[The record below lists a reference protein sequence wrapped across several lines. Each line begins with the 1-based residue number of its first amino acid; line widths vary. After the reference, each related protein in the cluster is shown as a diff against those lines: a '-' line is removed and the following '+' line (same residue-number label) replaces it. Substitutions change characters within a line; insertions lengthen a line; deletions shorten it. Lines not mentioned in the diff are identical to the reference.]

1 VKREPNPPVD
11 RVYAKVAFRLLP
23 LLFVCYV
30 TAYLDRINVGFAK
43 LQMQSDLQLSDS
55 VYGFAS
61 GIFFFGYLLFEVPSN
76 LLLERIGA
84 RLWIARIMI
93 SWGVISGATLFVKS
107 AGAFYAL
114 RFLLGFAEA
123 GFFPG
128 IILYLTYWF
137 PSRRRA
143 QIVAW
148 FMAAVAVTG
157 VIGNPLSGWILHQFT
172 GFAGLRG
179 WQMLFLLEALPA
191 IVIGILVPLL
201 LPNRIRCA
209 RWLTETEREM
219 LEANIDVENAVKN
232 RLPLL
237 RVFVEPKLL
246 IFSLIYFC
254 NSLGLYGIGFWLP
267 QIIKNT
273 GVSDPLDVGLLSA
286 IPYGFAAVAM
296 VVFGRSSDRTQERR
310 WHYFWGSV
318 VGSTGL
324 VITGACSHSTLLT
337 MAGVTLSSIGV
348 LSLFPIFWPIPTG
361 MLAGTSAAAGIAWI
375 NSLGGLAGFFGPTII
390 GAVTD
395 LTKKPDYAFYLI
407 GGAVLLGGLLVLA
420 IAPRKRRESRE
431 RATTPTTP

>member
-1 VKREPNPPVD
+1 MSVSLQTDAVSANRL
-11 RVYAKVAFRLLP
+11 YTKVALRLLP
-23 LLFVCYV
+23 LLFLCYV

-43 LQMQSDLQLSDS
+43 LQMQSDLGLSDS

-76 LLLERIGA
+76 LLLEKIGA

-93 SWGVISGATLFVKS
+93 TWGIISGATLFVKS

-137 PSRRRA
+137 PSTWRA

-148 FMAAVAVTG
+148 FMTAVAVTG
-157 VIGNPLSGWILHQFT
+157 VIGNPLSGWILHQFS

-179 WQMLFLLEALPA
+179 WQMLFLVEALPA
-191 IVIGILVPLL
+191 IIIGVCVPFF
-201 LPNRIRCA
+201 LPNGIRSA
-209 RWLTETEREM
+209 RWLAEDEKRM
-219 LEANIDVENAVKN
+219 LEANIDAENAVKN
-232 RLPLL
+232 RMPLL
-237 RVFVEPKLL
+237 RVLVQPKLL
-246 IFSLIYFC
+246 VLAVIYFC

-296 VVFGRSSDRTQERR
+296 VIFGRSSDRANERR
-310 WHYFWGSV
+310 WHYFF
-318 VGSTGL
+318 GSTLGCAGL
-324 VITGACSHSTLLT
+324 LITGASNQNTWLT
-337 MAGVTLSSIGV
+337 MAGVTLSSVGV
-348 LSLFPIFWPIPTG
+348 LSLFPIFWPIPAD

-390 GAVTD
+390 GAVSD
-395 LTKKPDYAFYLI
+395 WTKKADYALYGI
-407 GGAVLLGGLLVLA
+407 GAAVLLGGLLVLA
-420 IAPRKRRESRE
+420 IVPGRKR
-431 RATTPTTP
+431 A

>member
-1 VKREPNPPVD
+1 MSVSPQTVAVPTARL
-11 RVYAKVAFRLLP
+11 YAKVALRLLP

-30 TAYLDRINVGFAK
+30 TAYLDRVNVGFAK
-43 LQMQSDLQLSDS
+43 LQMQDDLQLSDS

-61 GIFFFGYLLFEVPSN
+61 GIFFFGYLIFEVPSN
-76 LLLERIGA
+76 LLLEKIGA

-107 AGAFYAL
+107 AGAFYVL

-137 PSRRRA
+137 PSQRRA

-148 FMAAVAVTG
+148 FMTAIALTG
-157 VIGNPLSGWILHQFT
+157 VVGNPLSGWILHQFS
-172 GFAGLRG
+172 GFAGLKG

-191 IVIGILVPLL
+191 IVIGACVPLI
-201 LPNRIRCA
+201 LPGGIRSA
-209 RWLTETEREM
+209 RWLTDSEKET
-219 LEANIDVENAVKN
+219 LEANIDTENASKE

-237 RVFVEPKLL
+237 RVLVEPKLL
-246 IFSLIYFC
+246 VLALIYFC
-254 NSLGLYGIGFWLP
+254 NSIGLYGIGFWLP

-273 GVSDPLDVGLLSA
+273 GVTDPLNVGFLSA
-286 IPYGFAAVAM
+286 IPYGFAAVCM
-296 VVFGRSSDRTQERR
+296 VIFGRNSDRTHERR

-318 VGSTGL
+318 LGSAGL
-324 VITGACSHSTLLT
+324 IITGMSGHSTLLT

-390 GAVTD
+390 GTVTD
-395 LTKKPDYAFYLI
+395 LTKKPDYALYFI
-407 GGAVLLGGLLVLA
+407 AGAVLLGGILVLSFV
-420 IAPRKRRESRE
+420 PKRVG
-431 RATTPTTP
+431 TGLTL

>member
-1 VKREPNPPVD
+1 MAVFPQIDSVSINRL
-11 RVYAKVAFRLLP
+11 YTKVALRLLP
-23 LLFVCYV
+23 LLFLCYV

-43 LQMQSDLQLSDS
+43 LQMQSDLGLSDS

-76 LLLERIGA
+76 LLLEKIGA

-93 SWGVISGATLFVKS
+93 SWGIISGMTLFVNS
-107 AGAFYAL
+107 AASFHAL

-137 PSRRRA
+137 PSSRRA

-148 FMAAVAVTG
+148 FMTAIAVTG
-157 VIGNPLSGWILHQFT
+157 VIGNPLSGWILHQFS

-179 WQMLFLLEALPA
+179 WQMLFLVEALPA
-191 IVIGILVPLL
+191 IIIGVCVPFV
-201 LPNRIRCA
+201 LPNGIRSA
-209 RWLTETEREM
+209 RWLTEEEKKA
-219 LEANIDVENAVKN
+219 LEANIVAENAVKD
-232 RLPLL
+232 RLPLF
-237 RVFVEPKLL
+237 RVLLEPKLL
-246 IFSLIYFC
+246 VLSLIYFC

-273 GVSDPLDVGLLSA
+273 GVNDPLDVGLLSA

-296 VVFGRSSDRTQERR
+296 VVLGRSSDRANERR
-310 WHYFWGSV
+310 WHYFFGSL
-318 VGSTGL
+318 VGCAGL
-324 VITGACSHSTLLT
+324 VIVGTFSQNTWLT
-337 MAGVTLSSIGV
+337 MTGVTLSSIGV
-348 LSLFPIFWPIPTG
+348 LSLFPIFWPIPAD

-375 NSLGGLAGFFGPTII
+375 NSLGGLAGFFGPTIV
-390 GAVTD
+390 GAVSEA
-395 LTKKPDYAFYLI
+395 TKKSDYAFYGI

-420 IAPRKRRESRE
+420 VAPRPQGRVGVVR
-431 RATTPTTP
+431 

>member
-1 VKREPNPPVD
+1 MAVSPQVAPVSTD
-11 RVYAKVAFRLLP
+11 RLYAKVALRLLP
-23 LLFVCYV
+23 LLFLCYV

-43 LQMQSDLQLSDS
+43 LQMQSDLNLSDS

-76 LLLERIGA
+76 LLLEKIGA

-93 SWGVISGATLFVKS
+93 TWGVISGATLFVKS

-137 PSRRRA
+137 PSSWRA

-148 FMAAVAVTG
+148 FMTAVAVTG
-157 VIGNPLSGWILHQFT
+157 VIGNPLSGWILHQFS
-172 GFAGLRG
+172 GFAGLKG
-179 WQMLFLLEALPA
+179 WQMLFLVEALPA
-191 IVIGILVPLL
+191 IIFGVCVPLM
-201 LPNRIRCA
+201 LPNGIRSA
-209 RWLTETEREM
+209 RWLTETEKRV
-219 LEANIDVENAVKN
+219 LEANIAAENAVKH

-237 RVFVEPKLL
+237 RVLVEPKLL
-246 IFSLIYFC
+246 VLSFIYFC

-296 VVFGRSSDRTQERR
+296 VVYGRSSDRSNERR
-310 WHYFWGSV
+310 MHYFFGSIL
-318 VGSTGL
+318 GSAGL
-324 VITGACSHSTLLT
+324 VMTGMFGHSTWLT
-337 MAGVTLSSIGV
+337 MAGVTISSIGV
-348 LSLFPIFWPIPTG
+348 LSLFPIFWPIPAD

-375 NSLGGLAGFFGPTII
+375 NSLGGLAGFFGPTIV
-390 GAVTD
+390 GTVSD
-395 LTKKPDYAFYLI
+395 LTKKSDYAFYGI
-407 GGAVLLGGLLVLA
+407 AGAVLLGGLLVLA
-420 IAPRKRRESRE
+420 VAPRRE
-431 RATTPTTP
+431 RG

>member
-1 VKREPNPPVD
+1 MSVSPPISAVSTS
-11 RVYAKVAFRLLP
+11 RIYTKVALRLLP

-43 LQMQSDLQLSDS
+43 LQMQNDLNLSDS

-76 LLLERIGA
+76 LLLEKIGA

-93 SWGVISGATLFVKS
+93 TWGVISGATLFVNS
-107 AGAFYAL
+107 AGAFYAV

-137 PSRRRA
+137 PSSWRA

-148 FMAAVAVTG
+148 FMTAIAVTG
-157 VIGNPLSGWILHQFT
+157 VIGNPLSGWILHQFS

-179 WQMLFLLEALPA
+179 WQMLFLVEALPA
-191 IVIGILVPLL
+191 IIIGVCVPLM
-201 LPNRIRCA
+201 LPNGIRSA
-209 RWLTETEREM
+209 RWLTETEKQT
-219 LEANIDVENAVKN
+219 LEANIDAENAVKN
-232 RLPLL
+232 RMPLL
-237 RVFVEPKLL
+237 RVLVEPKLL
-246 IFSLIYFC
+246 VLSFIYFC

-296 VVFGRSSDRTQERR
+296 VVFGRSSDRADERR
-310 WHYFWGSV
+310 WHYFFGSIL
-318 VGSTGL
+318 GSIGLIITGL
-324 VITGACSHSTLLT
+324 FGQNTWLT
-337 MAGVTLSSIGV
+337 MVGVTISSIGV
-348 LSLFPIFWPIPTG
+348 LSLFPIFWPIPADMLTG
-361 MLAGTSAAAGIAWI
+361 SSAAAGIAWI

-390 GAVTD
+390 GTLND
-395 LTKKPDYAFYLI
+395 LTKKSDYALYLQ
-407 GGAVLLGGLLVLA
+407 GGAVLLGGILVLMV
-420 IAPRKRRESRE
+420 APRKG
-431 RATTPTTP
+431 RARARPL

>member
-1 VKREPNPPVD
+1 MAVSPQIAPVSTN
-11 RVYAKVAFRLLP
+11 RVYTKVAVRLLP
-23 LLFVCYV
+23 LLFLCYV

-43 LQMQSDLQLSDS
+43 LQMQSDLNLSDS

-76 LLLERIGA
+76 LLLEKIGA

-93 SWGVISGATLFVKS
+93 TWGIISGATLFVKS
-107 AGAFYAL
+107 AAAFYAL

-137 PSRRRA
+137 PSSWRA

-148 FMAAVAVTG
+148 FMTAIAVTG
-157 VIGNPLSGWILHQFT
+157 VVGNPLSGWILHQFS
-172 GFAGLRG
+172 GFAGLKG
-179 WQMLFLLEALPA
+179 WQMLFLVEALPA
-191 IVIGILVPLL
+191 IVIGVCVPFF
-201 LPNRIRCA
+201 LPNGIRSA
-209 RWLTETEREM
+209 RWLSEEEKRM
-219 LEANIDVENAVKN
+219 LEANIDAENAVKN

-237 RVFVEPKLL
+237 RVLVEPKLL
-246 IFSLIYFC
+246 VLSLIYFC

-296 VVFGRSSDRTQERR
+296 VIFGRSSDRANERR
-310 WHYFWGSV
+310 WHYFF
-318 VGSTGL
+318 GSTLGCTGL
-324 VITGACSHSTLLT
+324 LTTGAFSHSTWLT
-337 MAGVTLSSIGV
+337 MAGVTISSIGV
-348 LSLFPIFWPIPTG
+348 LSLFPIFWPIPAD

-390 GAVTD
+390 GAVSD
-395 LTKKPDYAFYLI
+395 WTKKADYALFGI
-407 GGAVLLGGLLVLA
+407 AGAVLLGGFLILA
-420 IAPRKRRESRE
+420 VAPKRNERE
-431 RATTPTTP
+431 RAGT

>member
-1 VKREPNPPVD
+1 MAVSPQVAPVSTD
-11 RVYAKVAFRLLP
+11 RLYAKVALRLLP
-23 LLFVCYV
+23 LLFLCYV

-43 LQMQSDLQLSDS
+43 LQMQSDLNLSDS

-76 LLLERIGA
+76 LLLEKIGA

-93 SWGVISGATLFVKS
+93 TRGVISGATLFVKS

-137 PSRRRA
+137 PSSWRA

-148 FMAAVAVTG
+148 FMTAVAVTG
-157 VIGNPLSGWILHQFT
+157 VIGNPLSGWILHQFS
-172 GFAGLRG
+172 GFAGLKG
-179 WQMLFLLEALPA
+179 WQMLFLVEALPA
-191 IVIGILVPLL
+191 IIIGVSVPLM
-201 LPNRIRCA
+201 LPNGIRSA
-209 RWLTETEREM
+209 RWLTETEKRV
-219 LEANIDVENAVKN
+219 LEANIAAENAVKD

-237 RVFVEPKLL
+237 RVLVEPKLL
-246 IFSLIYFC
+246 VLSFIYFC

-296 VVFGRSSDRTQERR
+296 VIYGRSSDRSNERR
-310 WHYFWGSV
+310 MHYFFGSIL
-318 VGSTGL
+318 GSAGL
-324 VITGACSHSTLLT
+324 VMTGMFGHSTWLT
-337 MAGVTLSSIGV
+337 MAGVTISSIGV
-348 LSLFPIFWPIPTG
+348 LSLFPIFWPIPAD

-375 NSLGGLAGFFGPTII
+375 NSLGGLAGFFGPTIV
-390 GAVTD
+390 GTVSD
-395 LTKKPDYAFYLI
+395 LTKKSDYAFYGI
-407 GGAVLLGGLLVLA
+407 AGAVLLGGLLVLA
-420 IAPRKRRESRE
+420 VAPRRE
-431 RATTPTTP
+431 RG

>member
-1 VKREPNPPVD
+1 MSVTPQTVAVSTD
-11 RVYAKVAFRLLP
+11 RLYAKVALRLLP
-23 LLFVCYV
+23 LLFLCYV

-43 LQMQSDLQLSDS
+43 LQMQSDLQLTDS

-76 LLLERIGA
+76 LLLEKIGA

-93 SWGVISGATLFVKS
+93 TWGIISGATIFVNS

-137 PSRRRA
+137 PSRWRA

-148 FMAAVAVTG
+148 FMTAVAVTG
-157 VIGNPLSGWILHQFT
+157 VVGNPLSGWILHQFS
-172 GFAGLRG
+172 GFAGLKG
-179 WQMLFLLEALPA
+179 WQMLFLVEALPA
-191 IVIGILVPLL
+191 IVIGVWVPLM
-201 LPNRIRCA
+201 LPNGIRSA
-209 RWLTETEREM
+209 RWLSEVEKKT
-219 LEANIDVENAVKN
+219 LEANIDAENAVKN

-237 RVFVEPKLL
+237 RLLVEPKLL
-246 IFSLIYFC
+246 VLSFIYFC

-273 GVSDPLDVGLLSA
+273 GVSDPLDVGFLSA

-296 VVFGRSSDRTQERR
+296 VIFGRSSDRARERR
-310 WHYFWGSV
+310 WHYF
-318 VGSTGL
+318 VGSLLGSGGL
-324 VITGACSHSTLLT
+324 LLT
-337 MAGVTLSSIGV
+337 GMSGQSTWLTMTGVTISSVGV
-348 LSLFPIFWPIPTG
+348 LSLFPIFWPIPAD

-390 GAVTD
+390 GTMTD
-395 LTKKPDYAFYLI
+395 LTKKPDFALYLI
-407 GGAVLLGGLLVLA
+407 GAAVLLGGLLVLA
-420 IAPRKRRESRE
+420 VVPRAQ
-431 RATTPTTP
+431 RA

>member
-1 VKREPNPPVD
+1 MAVSPQVAPVSTN
-11 RVYAKVAFRLLP
+11 RLYTKVALRLLP
-23 LLFVCYV
+23 LLFVCYI

-43 LQMQSDLQLSDS
+43 LQMQSDLGLTDA

-76 LLLERIGA
+76 LLLEKIGA

-93 SWGVISGATLFVKS
+93 TWGIISGATLFVNS
-107 AGAFYAL
+107 AASFYAV

-137 PSRRRA
+137 PSTWRA

-148 FMAAVAVTG
+148 FMTAVAVTG

-172 GFAGLRG
+172 GFAGLKG
-179 WQMLFLLEALPA
+179 WQMLFLMEALPA
-191 IVIGILVPLL
+191 IVIGVCVPLM
-201 LPNRIRCA
+201 LPNGIRSA
-209 RWLTETEREM
+209 RWLTEAEKRT
-219 LEANIDVENAVKN
+219 LEATIAAENVVKD
-232 RLPLL
+232 RLPLF
-237 RVFVEPKLL
+237 RVLVEPKLL
-246 IFSLIYFC
+246 VLSLIYFC

-267 QIIKNT
+267 QLIKNT
-273 GVSDPLDVGLLSA
+273 GISDPLDVGLLSS

-296 VVFGRSSDRTQERR
+296 VALGRSSDRANERR
-310 WHYFWGSV
+310 WHYFFGSV
-318 VGSTGL
+318 LGCAGLTIVGTFSQNTF
-324 VITGACSHSTLLT
+324 LT
-337 MAGVTLSSIGV
+337 MIGVTLSSMGV
-348 LSLFPIFWPIPTG
+348 LSLFPIFWPIPAD

-375 NSLGGLAGFFGPTII
+375 NSLGGLAGFFGPAVV

-395 LTKKPDYAFYLI
+395 VTKKSDYAFYGI

-420 IAPRKRRESRE
+420 VTPRGRRLGV
-431 RATTPTTP
+431 